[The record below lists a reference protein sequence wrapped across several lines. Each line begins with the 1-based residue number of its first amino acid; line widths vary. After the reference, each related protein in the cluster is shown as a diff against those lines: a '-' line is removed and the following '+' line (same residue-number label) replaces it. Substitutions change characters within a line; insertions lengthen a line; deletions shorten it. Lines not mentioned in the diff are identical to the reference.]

1 MKQDKEEYLDFEQA
15 LNRLHKI
22 VDIVRDKELG
32 LEESIDML
40 EEAVQLANICTE
52 NIDKTQWIN
61 PDMGETYDQSNVP
74 RK

>member
-1 MKQDKEEYLDFEQA
+1 MSKNKEEYLDFEQA
-15 LNRLHKI
+15 LSRMHQI

-52 NIDKTQWIN
+52 NIDKVQWLNAQI
-61 PDMGETYDQSNVP
+61 GETDDQGNVP
-74 RK
+74 RG